1 VHAFLIHRVP
11 TQPWE
16 TGGQAGGAAAR
27 GQPLSGQRTM
37 GFGLAGR
44 PSGGGL
50 TVVNVV
56 PGSSAERVGLK
67 AGDQLVELDG
77 TAAASMSPV
86 VVRTAVS
93 RGGPVKVVVL
103 REGRR
108 LEFTVEPYVVP

>member
-1 VHAFLIHRVP
+1 VHDFLIHRVP

-16 TGGQAGGAAAR
+16 TGGQVGGPAAR
-27 GQPLSGQRTM
+27 GQRVSGQRTI

-44 PSGGGL
+44 LSGGGL

-56 PGSSAERVGLK
+56 PGSSAEKVGLR

-77 TAAASMSPV
+77 TTAAAMSPV
-86 VVRTAVS
+86 VVRTAVA